1 MNDAAGESEGR
12 EALHLLES
20 CADAVL
26 RTDDG
31 TDIPCCR
38 YNILKTCSIL
48 KDLVDNFALD
58 TDAAGRCI
66 LPVPNTKPAKLQL
79 AMKLVHGVQAIDSL
93 SLEEVALACDGL
105 ALLGCSA
112 LDELLMDRL
121 SDCLANASDPALI
134 KEHLQK
140 LLHSEQHR
148 QTALTRLVVLCPL
161 WTEFKDMFLAMP
173 MTVDLARFALKSLVK
188 FYPADLVFEALLNSL
203 PTHGLTPTHCFELFG
218 DIGTG
223 VYFHPEDVRATLDA
237 LTDMFEYKGWVNKSE
252 LIATSSAFAFLPA
265 NTGAVRRL
273 NIFCLPYLLGHV
285 RCHSRRRT
293 RYFDGDRGNGVH
305 GVFFRPRRASARP
318 PSSARSGNVRTN
330 CRCAG
335 RRCTGH
341 AYAGRH
347 SYADCHSYTDCCN
360 AYANCNAAGKRCS
373 VHAVAV
379 RPGGCNSR
387 RHAVDAKVSAR
398 KDPDERCVRVE
409 IDAQANAQA

>member
-140 LLHSEQHR
+140 LLHPS
-148 QTALTRLVVLCPL
+148 
-161 WTEFKDMFLAMP
+161 
-173 MTVDLARFALKSLVK
+173 
-188 FYPADLVFEALLNSL
+188 
-203 PTHGLTPTHCFELFG
+203 
-218 DIGTG
+218 
-223 VYFHPEDVRATLDA
+223 
-237 LTDMFEYKGWVNKSE
+237 
-252 LIATSSAFAFLPA
+252 
-265 NTGAVRRL
+265 NTG
-273 NIFCLPYLLGHV
+273 
-285 RCHSRRRT
+285 RRRS
-293 RYFDGDRGNGVH
+293 RGW
-305 GVFFRPRRASARP
+305 
-318 PSSARSGNVRTN
+318 
-330 CRCAG
+330 
-335 RRCTGH
+335 
-341 AYAGRH
+341 
-347 SYADCHSYTDCCN
+347 
-360 AYANCNAAGKRCS
+360 
-373 VHAVAV
+373 
-379 RPGGCNSR
+379 
-387 RHAVDAKVSAR
+387 
-398 KDPDERCVRVE
+398 
-409 IDAQANAQA
+409 